1 MSQPYDI
8 AYIIKQHLISLS
20 DRKKQLIIELNKL
33 EPRLEEIREELSIIN
48 ADINKSKRSLDSIR
62 R

>member
-48 ADINKSKRSLDSIR
+48 ADISKSKRSLDSIR
-62 R
+62 K